1 MSLILEF
8 RSFFLLFSRLSSL
21 PVEKCPTYPQHTFLK
36 SKPKRLPPT
45 CVRVR
50 MARHKTRIL
59 DTEGDTTLD
68 ISSLIDVCFLLLI
81 YFIVTSTIVP
91 REQDLGLGIPGKLD
105 PGVTLPPIPPM
116 VIRIDA
122 NGAVISGHGDA
133 EQVLDTDMDSRD
145 LPLLFVQLQLYKN
158 AAVGSGDTPK
168 VMLEVNEN
176 VRQQRTIDVLNAFA
190 AVGISSVA
198 FNELIRL

>member
-1 MSLILEF
+1 
-8 RSFFLLFSRLSSL
+8 
-21 PVEKCPTYPQHTFLK
+21 
-36 SKPKRLPPT
+36 
-45 CVRVR
+45 
-50 MARHKTRIL
+50 MARYKTRIL
-59 DTEGDTTLD
+59 DNEGDTTLD

-91 REQDLGLGIPGKLD
+91 REQDLGLGIPGGPQPD
-105 PGVTLPPIPPM
+105 NPLPPIPPM